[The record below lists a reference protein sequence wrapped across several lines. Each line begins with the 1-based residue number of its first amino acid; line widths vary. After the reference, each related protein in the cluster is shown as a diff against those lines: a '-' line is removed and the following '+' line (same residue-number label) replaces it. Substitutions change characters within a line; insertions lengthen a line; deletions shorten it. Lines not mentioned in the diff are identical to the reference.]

1 MKIGVSNENPLPQRD
16 SLTLPSTYENGYD
29 VINNWQETNAKRING
44 KLRSIGEFVARQNLI
59 KKSPTNKEIRSKL
72 GIEKEYCKKLL
83 AKARSIGLLQ
93 VHDKRSGHQYRYY
106 VSNIKDYVIENN
118 SDSNVDDSAIGLDP
132 EKDPLFQLTILNDM
146 ISHESMSF
154 HHINIK
160 SNLKDNDD
168 YSRLNW
174 TVQSRENKGK
184 VFELRISRYRSCKII
199 VYPNGT
205 VNMILKCTSDPIYL
219 GRVEDMTNFISICG
233 ELLNVLKAETSNSEP
248 LVNDVANW
256 KLTQFDGAFDVPIE
270 SNVHASGNKQT
281 EKGLLSWKNFG
292 SIRVKYLGQL
302 YQLYSKNVLHKGK
315 VFRLEKRFSFANNKP
330 TIDSLRSS
338 LVKSLND

>member
-1 MKIGVSNENPLPQRD
+1 M
-16 SLTLPSTYENGYD
+16 
-29 VINNWQETNAKRING
+29 
-44 KLRSIGEFVARQNLI
+44 
-59 KKSPTNKEIRSKL
+59 
-72 GIEKEYCKKLL
+72 

-174 TVQSRENKGK
+174 T
-184 VFELRISRYRSCKII
+184 
-199 VYPNGT
+199 
-205 VNMILKCTSDPIYL
+205 
-219 GRVEDMTNFISICG
+219 
-233 ELLNVLKAETSNSEP
+233 
-248 LVNDVANW
+248 
-256 KLTQFDGAFDVPIE
+256 
-270 SNVHASGNKQT
+270 
-281 EKGLLSWKNFG
+281 
-292 SIRVKYLGQL
+292 
-302 YQLYSKNVLHKGK
+302 
-315 VFRLEKRFSFANNKP
+315 
-330 TIDSLRSS
+330 
-338 LVKSLND
+338 